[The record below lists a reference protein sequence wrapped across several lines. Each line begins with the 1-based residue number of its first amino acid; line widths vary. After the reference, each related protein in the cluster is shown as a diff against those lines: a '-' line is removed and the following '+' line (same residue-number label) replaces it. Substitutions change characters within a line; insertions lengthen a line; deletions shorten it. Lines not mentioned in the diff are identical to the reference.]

1 MTLPKS
7 GKITLSE
14 IVVNF
19 KPSDNSAEHAISEYY
34 RGSNNVSDTI
44 NNNNIPKHGRVAW
57 SDYWGA
63 GLQDQYDFQIP
74 ELCTNSFHS
83 FCRGVDGWY
92 DLQDNFV
99 LRWLQPCQV

>member
-19 KPSDNSAEHAISEYY
+19 KPSSNSAPHSVSEYY
-34 RGSNNVSDTI
+34 RGGTNVSDYI
-44 NNNNIPKHGRVAW
+44 NNSNIPIQGRVAW

-63 GLQDQYDFQIP
+63 GLQEEYNFKIP

-83 FCRGVDGWY
+83 F
-92 DLQDNFV
+92 F
-99 LRWLQPCQV
+99 